1 LAGSQSA
8 RISKRLF
15 PGSNHVIATAG
26 NFSLVEGGLFM
37 RSVKPLAFF
46 AALVAMLA
54 GLGAAVPAA
63 GNTTSVTATA
73 SGTNAFNVIASYT
86 NSPAG
91 VPATLTAVGTGGFTS
106 ASASGAVSVTAAG
119 FVSGSKT
126 VTTTADTSGATTDV
140 ITIQAVFTCQAAGQV
155 TFTLTQ
161 TGGTPATS
169 SSTPMT
175 CTGAGTGGTNT
186 GGLTVTPASAAPG
199 QQVTISGTCQMGAS
213 LIANPPAGQF
223 VQASVNGQPAQPN
236 GGGIAC
242 STAGTLTAI
251 YICSQQTQVTFTL
264 GASTGTLSCG
274 AAAGAQVQYPYGQQ
288 PYPGQQPYTG
298 QQFPNVTQANQGGVN
313 TNGANASNSNSPVS
327 IQVSPS
333 TVGCGSTASI
343 SVSARG
349 PDGQS
354 INQGNV
360 NLYTTSG
367 AIEPK
372 SGAVTNGKFDTKFT
386 APSIGGTATISAN
399 VAGVTNSVDVKV
411 DCAAGSSSTSS
422 PSTLNTATNSLL
434 NSPASPPPPPAAAP
448 LISPPS
454 TGDGGLLSV
463 LGD

>member
-1 LAGSQSA
+1 
-8 RISKRLF
+8 
-15 PGSNHVIATAG
+15 
-26 NFSLVEGGLFM
+26 M
-37 RSVKPLAFF
+37 RSVKPLVFF
-46 AALVAMLA
+46 AALLALLA
-54 GLGAAVPAA
+54 GLGAAIPAA

-91 VPATLTAVGTGGFTS
+91 VPATLTAVGNGAFTS
-106 ASASGAVSVTAAG
+106 AAASGAASVTASG
-119 FVSGSKT
+119 FTSGSKT
-126 VTTTADTSGATTDV
+126 VTTSADTSGAATDV
-140 ITIQAVFTCQAAGQV
+140 ITIQAIFTCQSAGQV

-175 CTGAGTGGTNT
+175 CTGAGAGGTNT
-186 GGLTVTPASAAPG
+186 GGLSVNPASAAPG
-199 QQVTISGTCQMGAS
+199 QQVTISGTCQTGAS
-213 LIANPPAGQF
+213 LSANPPAGQF

-236 GGGIAC
+236 GGGIVC

-251 YICSQQTQVTFTL
+251 YICSQQTQVTFNL
-264 GASTGTLSCG
+264 GGATGTLSCG
-274 AAAGAQVQYPYGQQ
+274 VAGAQAQAQYPYGQQ
-288 PYPGQQPYTG
+288 PYTGQQAYTGQQPYTG
-298 QQFPNVTQANQGGVN
+298 QQFPNVNQATQGGVN

-333 TVGCGSTASI
+333 NVSCGSTASI

-372 SGAVTNGKFDTKFT
+372 SGAVTNGKFETKFT
-386 APSIGGTATISAN
+386 APSAGGTATISAS
-399 VAGVTNSVDVKV
+399 VGGATNSVDVKV
-411 DCAAGSSSTSS
+411 DCNGGSSATSS
-422 PSTLNTATNSLL
+422 QSTLNTATNSLL
-434 NSPASPPPPPAAAP
+434 NSPASPPPPPSAAP

-454 TGDGGLLSV
+454 TGDAGLLS
-463 LGD
+463 LPGA

>member
-1 LAGSQSA
+1 
-8 RISKRLF
+8 
-15 PGSNHVIATAG
+15 
-26 NFSLVEGGLFM
+26 M

-46 AALVAMLA
+46 AALLALVA
-54 GLGAAVPAA
+54 GLGVAVPAA

-86 NSPAG
+86 NSPPG
-91 VPATLTAVGTGGFTS
+91 TPATLTANGTGAFTS
-106 ASASGAVSVTAAG
+106 ASASGAASVTASG
-119 FVSGSKT
+119 FTSGSKT
-126 VTTTADTSGATTDV
+126 VTTSADTSGVTTDT
-140 ITIQAVFTCQAAGQV
+140 ITIQAIFTCQAAGQV

-161 TGGTPATS
+161 AGGTPATS
-169 SSTPMT
+169 SSTPVT
-175 CTGAGTGGTNT
+175 CTGAGVGGTTN

-199 QQVTISGTCQMGAS
+199 QQVTITGQCQMGAS

-223 VQASVNGQPAQPN
+223 VNATVNGQPAQPI
-236 GGGIAC
+236 GGGIGC
-242 STAGTLTAI
+242 SAAGTLTAV

-274 AAAGAQVQYPYGQQ
+274 TSSAATVQYPYGQQ
-288 PYPGQQPYTG
+288 QQPYTGQQAYAGQQPYTG
-298 QQFPNVTQANQGGVN
+298 QQYPNVNQAPQNGTN
-313 TNGANASNSNSPVS
+313 INGANASNSNSPVS

-333 TVGCGSTASI
+333 TVTCGSTASI
-343 SVSARG
+343 SVAARG

-372 SGAVTNGKFDTKFT
+372 NGAVTNGKFETKFT
-386 APSIGGTATISAN
+386 APSTGGTATISAN

-411 DCAAGSSSTSS
+411 DCAGGSAATSS
-422 PSTLNTATNSLL
+422 PSTLNAATNSLL
-434 NSPASPPPPPAAAP
+434 NSPASPPPPPSAAP

-454 TGDGGLLSV
+454 TGDAGLLSL